1 MSHMTIK
8 HLEKDNSELIYRM
21 LVEWKS
27 SVGCFYYDI
36 TNEINKSIC
45 IDKFHSGNEIV
56 CIYKFKKAVGHGF
69 NRMFQEIETNYARI
83 VYDLNNEIIT
93 GYPELSMGYL
103 TGYTY
108 EIDTISLFS
117 LSNNKHLKSEL
128 WKFYLSLKEKLNY
141 EIRFILNKKNP
152 QIRIYLNDY
161 VVKIN
166 KNYNIKVFNSDNLYN
181 DFYCNNDNIYS
192 YISELAYN

>member
-1 MSHMTIK
+1 MSHMAIK
-8 HLEKDNSELIYRM
+8 HLEKDNNELIYRM
-21 LVEWKS
+21 LIEWKL

-45 IDKFHSGNEIV
+45 IDKFHSGNEVV

-103 TGYTY
+103 TGYIHKIETKLLY
-108 EIDTISLFS
+108 S

-166 KNYNIKVFNSDNLYN
+166 KSYNIKVFKNNNLYN
-181 DFYCNNDNIYS
+181 DFKCPSFKIHE
-192 YISELAYN
+192 YI